1 PAPDHRGDGDPVV
14 GTWNHRATPGDAVAG
29 RGRHHLMGSRALDVA
44 LCSRPGRRDGPSR
57 GMACDA
63 SRQRLTDDREP
74 AAASRAPG
82 ETSFVDRDR
91 GTPRGATPPT
101 PPGVRVTYH
110 GGSTGLSL
118 DRD

>member
-74 AAASRAPG
+74 AAASRARTRLTPG
-82 ETSFVDRDR
+82 LTRMSQ
-91 GTPRGATPPT
+91 TPRWAQ
-101 PPGVRVTYH
+101 V
-110 GGSTGLSL
+110 
-118 DRD
+118 